1 MGLFQIDPALNA
13 KLGHDLN
20 ADLKDI
26 QRAAE
31 MSGPKDAF
39 IRAYQAILAGDQGDL
54 ETGKVLVGTTLA
66 VNAATQVQRDLHDA
80 MAEANLLGSDA
91 DQVMATNVGPT
102 GAGAWWNWSLQN
114 WGLVQGVAP
123 DPALQLGTVIDPS
136 GNVVSGVLAP
146 AQ

>member
-1 MGLFQIDPALNA
+1 MDIFQIDPTLNA

-20 ADLKDI
+20 ADLKAYQVRAQDI
-26 QRAAE
+26 
-31 MSGPKDAF
+31 GPKDAF
-39 IRAYQAILAGDQGDL
+39 ITAYQAILAGDQGDL

-91 DQVMATNVGPT
+91 DAVLAANVGPT

-114 WGLVQGVAP
+114 WGIVQGVAP